1 MDDDLDSI
9 FRPFQR
15 LPHRGL
21 TRLVA
26 SMRVL
31 HISMMKHHWQSVG
44 TEDFPRIERKGLG
57 GVTLSLGVSRRP
69 FTGHI
74 SWASA
79 HRGDSSILRILYF
92 EQDKRWY
99 REYTPGKSAEPELD
113 QIIAELFP
121 ENTREVALAHE
132 DLVNMMLQHFS
143 NLLDLE

>member
-1 MDDDLDSI
+1 MDDDLDDI

-26 SMRVL
+26 TMKVL
-31 HISMMKHHWQSVG
+31 RISMLKHHWASVG
-44 TEDFPRIERKGLG
+44 SEDFPRIERRGSG
-57 GVTLSLGVSRRP
+57 GMMLSLGVSRRP
-69 FTGHI
+69 FVGHI
-74 SWASA
+74 SWASI
-79 HRGDSSILRILYF
+79 HRGDSAILRILYF
-92 EQDKRWY
+92 EQEKRWL

-113 QIIAELFP
+113 QLIAELFP
-121 ENTREVALAHE
+121 QNTRELVLAHE